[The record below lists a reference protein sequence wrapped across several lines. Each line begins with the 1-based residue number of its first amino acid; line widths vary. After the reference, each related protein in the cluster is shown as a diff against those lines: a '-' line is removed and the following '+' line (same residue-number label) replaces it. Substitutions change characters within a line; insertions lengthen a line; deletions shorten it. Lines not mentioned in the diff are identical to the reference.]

1 MPELEPLKRS
11 GSNDFSQPKRFL
23 VEPLLAFVQLP
34 ERCAET
40 VQFSANQFERFLSGS
55 LLASILLV
63 VIGVEQHGAK
73 NGEKGFEP
81 RPNAAELEEQADQQF
96 FDRKEKSRFWKLFES
111 LKASND

>member
-23 VEPLLAFVQLP
+23 AELLLAFVQLP

-63 VIGVEQHGAK
+63 VIGVEQRGAE
-73 NGEKGFEP
+73 NGERGFAP
-81 RPNAAELEEQADQQF
+81 RPIAAEVEEQANQQF
-96 FDRKEKSRFWKLFES
+96 STAKRSRGFGS
-111 LKASND
+111 CSRV

>member
-63 VIGVEQHGAK
+63 VIGVERRGAE
-73 NGEKGFEP
+73 NGERGLCQDQMLLRSKNKLTSNFSTAKRSRGFG
-81 RPNAAELEEQADQQF
+81 
-96 FDRKEKSRFWKLFES
+96 SCS
-111 LKASND
+111 I